1 MTIKMTSLY
10 KSFGTTPIL
19 KDINLE
25 VEQGELFALL
35 GPSGSGKTTLLRMIA
50 GLETTNGGEIEIKG
64 KNVTHRSPRERK
76 VGFVFQHYALFAHM
90 TVSANIAYGLTVLKR
105 SERPLSKRLQSVS
118 MNFFLL

>member
-1 MTIKMTSLY
+1 MTIKMTNLY

-64 KNVTHRSPRERK
+64 K
-76 VGFVFQHYALFAHM
+76 
-90 TVSANIAYGLTVLKR
+90 KR
-105 SERPLSKRLQSVS
+105 HSSIPT
-118 MNFFLL
+118 